1 MKSGSARL
9 RDQHQHQR
17 RRLWWRDRA
26 TADALLIKL
35 KHVLGLLRDRDVS
48 QQRIQ

>member
-1 MKSGSARL
+1 MKSGGARL
-9 RDQHQHQR
+9 RDQHQR
-17 RRLWWRDRA
+17 RRRWWLDRA

-35 KHVLGLLRDRDVS
+35 KHVLRLLRDRDVS